1 MAFKQLAIRV
11 AAATA
16 TAKKAPV
23 LFAAALVALH
33 FYDKGVEPWNDD
45 ANASSSFFGKW
56 KNPQKAIIQLQ
67 S

>member
-33 FYDKGVEPWNDD
+33 FYDKGVEP
-45 ANASSSFFGKW
+45 
-56 KNPQKAIIQLQ
+56 
-67 S
+67 